1 MRKIALLIKP
11 NGQNRIF
18 KYDAK
23 NRPKYIRKGSKKGAK
38 QSKLYA
44 KVYLFVS
51 QLKPKIMRNGS
62 FHIHFATKRE
72 KKNLPIK

>member
-1 MRKIALLIKP
+1 MVKTEFLNMMRKIGP
-11 NGQNRIF
+11 NTF
-18 KYDAK
+18 EKE
-23 NRPKYIRKGSKKGAK
+23 SKKGAK